1 MSTNSI
7 HPVDA
12 HLTGYLQRMSES
24 VELINAR
31 IARLATALDINLQNE
46 SELNDVLSQDDE
58 RRPPVERRKPGGER
72 PAMSPERRK
81 SHLRQELRALLVL
94 RYGVATRY
102 VAQVGV
108 DATRHIL
115 VSAQDKLEREGFKP
129 GAAGVDLRRVFN
141 GASLAPFF

>member
-1 MSTNSI
+1 MSIDSI
-7 HPVDA
+7 HPADA

-31 IARLATALDINLQNE
+31 IARLATVLDINLQNQ
-46 SELNDVLSQDDE
+46 SQLNDVLSQDDE
-58 RRPPVERRKPGGER
+58 RRPPVERRKPGADR

-108 DATRHIL
+108 DTTRHIL

-129 GAAGVDLRRVFN
+129 GAFGVDLRRVFN
-141 GASLAPFF
+141 GS